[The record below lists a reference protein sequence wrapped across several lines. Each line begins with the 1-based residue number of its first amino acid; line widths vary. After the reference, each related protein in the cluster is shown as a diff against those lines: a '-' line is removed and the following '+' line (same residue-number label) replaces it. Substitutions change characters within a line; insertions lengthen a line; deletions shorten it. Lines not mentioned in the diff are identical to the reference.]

1 MKRNKIDKI
10 KKLFKEEI
18 KDFFDKYKDI
28 EQVEEFSKDIL
39 KAGEMFS
46 NGFRVVCDS
55 EKTLDVSGPIGE
67 LFFNNEKGFQGYCRA
82 SNQYHRANLE
92 DLNNI
97 FDYKF
102 FYRNNIVSFKDC
114 IFLDL
119 NKLKTSCVDLTSYNL
134 LVKLLKKHS
143 KILCYLDDLI
153 EDVDNIKEVLYLY
166 SLNQIPENKLYKEIP
181 DASLFKR
188 KNKKLKKEFETFKKE
203 AEPLR
208 IKYKLLKEI

>member
-10 KKLFKEEI
+10 KKLFKEER

-67 LFFNNEKGFQGYCRA
+67 LLFNNEKGF
-82 SNQYHRANLE
+82 HRAGLK

-102 FYRNNIVSFKDC
+102 FYRNNIVSFNDS

-134 LVKLLKKHS
+134 LVKLLKKQS
-143 KILCYLDDLI
+143 KILYYLDDLI
-153 EDVDNIKEVLYLY
+153 ENVDNIKHVLYLY
-166 SLNQIPENKLYKEIP
+166 SLNQIPKNGLYKEIP

>member
-10 KKLFKEEI
+10 KKLFKEER

-28 EQVEEFSKDIL
+28 EQIEEFSKDIL

-46 NGFRVVCDS
+46 NGFRIVCDS
-55 EKTLDVSGPIGE
+55 EKTLDVSGPMGE
-67 LFFNNEKGFQGYCRA
+67 LLFNNEKGF
-82 SNQYHRANLE
+82 HRADLK

-97 FDYKF
+97 FDYNF
-102 FYRNNIVSFKDC
+102 FYRNNIVSFKDST
-114 IFLDL
+114 FLDL

-134 LVKLLKKHS
+134 LVKLLKKQS

-153 EDVDNIKEVLYLY
+153 ENVDNIKHVLYLY
-166 SLNQIPENKLYKEIP
+166 SLNQIPKNELYKEIP

>member
-10 KKLFKEEI
+10 KKLFKEERR
-18 KDFFDKYKDI
+18 DFFDKYKDI
-28 EQVEEFSKDIL
+28 EQVEEFPKDIL

-67 LFFNNEKGFQGYCRA
+67 LLFNNEKGF
-82 SNQYHRANLE
+82 HRAGLK

-97 FDYKF
+97 FDCKF
-102 FYRNNIVSFKDC
+102 FYKNNIVSFKDS

-143 KILCYLDDLI
+143 KILYYLDDLI
-153 EDVDNIKEVLYLY
+153 EDVDNIKHVLYLY
-166 SLNQIPENKLYKEIP
+166 SLNQIPKNELYKGIP

>member
-10 KKLFKEEI
+10 KKLFKEER

-28 EQVEEFSKDIL
+28 EQVEEFSNDIL

-67 LFFNNEKGFQGYCRA
+67 LLFNNEKGF
-82 SNQYHRANLE
+82 HRAGLK

-97 FDYKF
+97 FDCKI
-102 FYRNNIVSFKDC
+102 FYRNNIVSFRDS

-153 EDVDNIKEVLYLY
+153 ENVDNIKHVLYLY
-166 SLNQIPENKLYKEIP
+166 SLNQIPKNELYKEIP